1 MPGGRRADPCE
12 VLRTGPGTQH
22 ALTSRRLGHARVH
35 SRTHSADILGSAK
48 HQGHRGNTRDRPPRP
63 RSGETIKQWI
73 NKCVSAGQAATGP
86 QGGRSGHC
94 SALLFSARA
103 RCVSSRPLSADGPRR
118 PLCQPSVGER
128 EAAVPRTRIGASPL
142 TRTAGGPWPGGSRLP
157 SLTPDSLT
165 GRYPCLV
172 LWPQNSYIKKINRVQ
187 FDLLYFVTEGDGVA
201 GIAPCSC
208 AGPFHGC

>member
-1 MPGGRRADPCE
+1 MDPPRVQRKVLGRSAPGRSRKASWRRRQRSHLRPKWPESADSEKGVPGGRRADPCE

-22 ALTSRRLGHARVH
+22 ALTSRRLGHARMH
-35 SRTHSADILGSAK
+35 SRTHSADVLGSAK
-48 HQGHRGNTRDRPPRP
+48 HQGHRGNTRDRPPRL

-86 QGGRSGHC
+86 DRPTGRAKRS
-94 SALLFSARA
+94 LFGAFILRLGA

-142 TRTAGGPWPGGSRLP
+142 TRTAGGPWPGG
-157 SLTPDSLT
+157 PDSL
-165 GRYPCLV
+165 P
-172 LWPQNSYIKKINRVQ
+172 
-187 FDLLYFVTEGDGVA
+187 
-201 GIAPCSC
+201 
-208 AGPFHGC
+208 